1 MTIKAICGT
10 NFDDIDN
17 NNKIMRCQKNEKN
30 KIFKKK
36 KKKEKMKYN
45 IIEETTVK

>member
-1 MTIKAICGT
+1 MWHH
-10 NFDDIDN
+10 FDDIDN
-17 NNKIMRCQKNEKN
+17 NDKIMMRCQKNEKN